1 MMPLPSEPYSLAPF
15 AVILVV
21 APILPVIAAVL
32 LGVLVAVGGVLVSM
46 FRPRAILGG
55 IKLLWRLKLSV
66 ALVAVVGAGG
76 VWAALALWPQKPTEP
91 VEQAETGSDWP
102 LFRGGLA
109 RTGAVPWTA
118 QPNRPAI
125 HWIFRDG
132 SVGFY
137 SSPAVVGNRV
147 YVASETPPVF
157 KGVGSGEIYCFDA
170 DTGQVA
176 WHKAPKGYQA
186 TFSSPSVR
194 GDYLVCGEGLHD
206 TENARV
212 ICMDLRPGHEGEI
225 LWTYQTDSHVE
236 CSPVIHNGRVYI
248 GAGDD
253 GYYCFDLQPGADGQ
267 AQLVWHAPGEE
278 FPDAETSLAA
288 AGENVYAG
296 LGVGGKAI
304 CVLDAKT
311 GQLKHRIETEYPV
324 FGPPAIV
331 DGKLYIAMGNGDYIN
346 KAEEQTPPTRPA
358 GAVWCVDLATFE
370 VDWRFTQIGRTVLG
384 AVAVEGDELYFGSRD
399 GFLYCLGKDG
409 KLIDKYDTHSP
420 LITSPAVTRD
430 YVYVVT
436 DSGWLYCLDRRTME
450 LAWEM
455 KIAAQPLLVSSPA
468 VARGRVYVGTQNDGF
483 LCVGQAAEENR
494 AALWPC
500 RLGGPERGG
509 NADDSPL
516 PKVGALHWQ
525 FPKDQEG
532 TDKARVVAPAA
543 VMGDSLFVPLAGGG
557 KPSGVACLPA
567 HADSQATPEPR
578 WIYETANDVHLSP
591 AVLDDTL
598 IVVDGQGDAEPPQTD
613 RFLHGLDVATGEPRW
628 RFPVAEG
635 ASGVFLCTDEEI
647 YVQDQP
653 EAISCVYRLGLKAWS
668 RPLGRLERP
677 PAATDSMLVAAVVD
691 PPGLV
696 AMDRPSGRRLWHVR
710 LDATPRTPPVV
721 IRSTIYL
728 GTAAGLEARSLANA
742 APREEWKLDGG
753 GVSSDFIVARRFF
766 AYVSDKE
773 ELVLVSRDDGSVIRT
788 QPDAMPGTAPLLSR
802 GKLIYIGKEA
812 IMAFEPDEGDAEPIR
827 WVEYLLGEPSAPM
840 ILCNSNVYVGMFGWG
855 LVRFGAGR

>member
-1 MMPLPSEPYSLAPF
+1 MPLPSEPFSLAPF
-15 AVILVV
+15 AVIPVV

-32 LGVLVAVGGVLVSM
+32 LGVLVAAGGVLVSM

-66 ALVAVVGAGG
+66 ALVAAVGAGG
-76 VWAALALWPQKPTEP
+76 VWAALMLWPDRPTVP

-102 LFRGGLA
+102 LFHGGPA
-109 RTGAVPWTA
+109 RTGAVPGA
-118 QPNRPAI
+118 DQPNRPAV
-125 HWIFRDG
+125 HWIFQDG
-132 SVGFY
+132 NVGFY

-147 YVASETPPVF
+147 YVASQTPSVF

-186 TFSSPSVR
+186 AFSSPSVS

-253 GYYCFDLQPGADGQ
+253 GYYCFELPPDADGR
-267 AQLVWHAPGEE
+267 AQLVWHAPGQQ

-288 AGENVYAG
+288 HGENIYAG

-304 CVLDAKT
+304 CVLDAAT
-311 GQLKHRIETEYPV
+311 GALKHRIETEYPV

-331 DGKLYIAMGNGDYIN
+331 DGKLYVAMGNGDYIN

-358 GAVWCVDLATFE
+358 GAVWCIDLATLK
-370 VDWRFTQIGRTVLG
+370 VDWRFTEIGRTVLG

-399 GFLYCLGKDG
+399 GFLYCLDKGG

-430 YVYVVT
+430 YVYMVT
-436 DSGWLYCLDRRTME
+436 DSGWLYCLDRRRME
-450 LAWEM
+450 PAWEM
-455 KIAAQPLLVSSPA
+455 KIATQPLLVSSPA
-468 VARGRVYVGTQNDGF
+468 VARGRLYVGTQNDGF
-483 LCVGQAAEENR
+483 LCVGQAAEGSR
-494 AALWPC
+494 TALWPC

-509 NADDSPL
+509 
-516 PKVGALHWQ
+516 
-525 FPKDQEG
+525 
-532 TDKARVVAPAA
+532 TDTARVVAPPA
-543 VMGDSLFVPLAGGG
+543 VTGDCLFVPLAGGE

-567 HADSQATPEPR
+567 NADAQATPEPR
-578 WIYETANDVHLSP
+578 WIYETAHDVRLSP

-598 IVVDGQGDAEPPQTD
+598 IVVDGRGDAQPPQTD
-613 RFLHGLDVATGEPRW
+613 RRLHGIDVATGEARW
-628 RFPVAEG
+628 QLPVAEG

-647 YVQDQP
+647 YVQDRP
-653 EAISCVYRLGLKAWS
+653 AAISCVYRFGLKDWS

-677 PAATDSMLVAAVVD
+677 PAAIDSMLVAAVVD

-710 LDATPRTPPVV
+710 LDATPRTSPVV

-728 GTAAGLEARSLANA
+728 GTAAGLEARSLADA
-742 APREEWKLDGG
+742 APREQWKLDGG
-753 GVSSDFIVARRFF
+753 GVSSDFIIARRFF
-766 AYVSDKE
+766 AYVSDGGQ
-773 ELVLVSRDDGSVIRT
+773 LVLVSRDDGSVIRT
-788 QPDAMPGTAPLLSR
+788 QTDAMPGTAPLASR

-812 IMAFEPDEGDAEPIR
+812 IMAFDPDAEDAEPIQ
-827 WVEYLLGEPSAPM
+827 WVEYLLGKPTAPM

-855 LVRFGAGR
+855 LVRFGGGTP

>member
-1 MMPLPSEPYSLAPF
+1 MPLPSEPFSLAPF
-15 AVILVV
+15 AVIPVV

-32 LGVLVAVGGVLVSM
+32 LGVLVAAGGVLVSM

-66 ALVAVVGAGG
+66 ALVAAVGAGG
-76 VWAALALWPQKPTEP
+76 VWAALMLWPDRPTVP

-102 LFRGGLA
+102 LFHGGPA
-109 RTGAVPWTA
+109 RTGAVPGA
-118 QPNRPAI
+118 DQPNRPAV
-125 HWIFRDG
+125 HWIFQDG
-132 SVGFY
+132 NVGFY

-147 YVASETPPVF
+147 YVASQTPSVF

-186 TFSSPSVR
+186 TFSSPSVS

-253 GYYCFDLQPGADGQ
+253 GYYCFELPPDADGR
-267 AQLVWHAPGEE
+267 AQLVWHAPGQQ

-288 AGENVYAG
+288 HGENIYAG

-304 CVLDAKT
+304 CVLDAAT
-311 GQLKHRIETEYPV
+311 GALKHRIETEYPV

-331 DGKLYIAMGNGDYIN
+331 DGKLYVAMGNGDYIN

-358 GAVWCVDLATFE
+358 GAVWCIDLATLK
-370 VDWRFTQIGRTVLG
+370 VDWRFTEIGRTVLG

-399 GFLYCLGKDG
+399 GFLYCLDKGG

-430 YVYVVT
+430 YVYMVT
-436 DSGWLYCLDRRTME
+436 DSGWLYCLDRRRME
-450 LAWEM
+450 PAWEM
-455 KIAAQPLLVSSPA
+455 KIATQPLLVSSPA
-468 VARGRVYVGTQNDGF
+468 VARGRLYVGTQNDGF
-483 LCVGQAAEENR
+483 LCVGQAAEGSR
-494 AALWPC
+494 TALWPC

-509 NADDSPL
+509 
-516 PKVGALHWQ
+516 
-525 FPKDQEG
+525 
-532 TDKARVVAPAA
+532 TDTARVVAPPA
-543 VMGDSLFVPLAGGG
+543 VTGDCLFVPLAGGE

-567 HADSQATPEPR
+567 NADAQATPEPR
-578 WIYETANDVHLSP
+578 WIYETAHDVRLSP

-598 IVVDGQGDAEPPQTD
+598 IVVDGRGDAQPPQTD
-613 RFLHGLDVATGEPRW
+613 RRLHGIDVATGEARW
-628 RFPVAEG
+628 QLPVAEG

-647 YVQDQP
+647 YVQDRP
-653 EAISCVYRLGLKAWS
+653 AAISCVYRFGLKDWS

-677 PAATDSMLVAAVVD
+677 PAAIDSMLVAAVVD

-710 LDATPRTPPVV
+710 LDATPRTSPVV

-728 GTAAGLEARSLANA
+728 GTAAGLEARSLADA
-742 APREEWKLDGG
+742 APREQWKLDGG
-753 GVSSDFIVARRFF
+753 GVSSDFIIARRFF
-766 AYVSDKE
+766 AYVSDDG

-788 QPDAMPGTAPLLSR
+788 QTDAMPGTAPLASR

-812 IMAFEPDEGDAEPIR
+812 IMAFDPDAEDAEPIQ
-827 WVEYLLGEPSAPM
+827 WVEYLLGKPTAPM

-855 LVRFGAGR
+855 LVRFGGGTP